1 MNHKFVCALHFY
13 VKLFFILDCSRMAQL
28 ELDPHFI
35 QGLRLLHSINKD
47 SADQLRTLLDEAIR
61 QKHGPVKMLCNVL
74 HKKVIVFK

>member
-1 MNHKFVCALHFY
+1 
-13 VKLFFILDCSRMAQL
+13 MAQL

-47 SADQLRTLLDEAIR
+47 SADQLRTLLDEAIK

-74 HKKVIVFK
+74 HKKVFIFRGISLVEKSQFYSNFI